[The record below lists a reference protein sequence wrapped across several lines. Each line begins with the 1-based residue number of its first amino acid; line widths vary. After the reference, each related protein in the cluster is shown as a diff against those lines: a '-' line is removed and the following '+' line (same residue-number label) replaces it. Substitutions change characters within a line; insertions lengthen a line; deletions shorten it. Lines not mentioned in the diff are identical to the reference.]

1 MFVALTPAI
10 HKPHQERALDQFYTR
25 SDVAQACVAHLLNVI
40 GTKPGTLFIEPAAG
54 AGAFL
59 DALPEPRIGFD
70 LAPARAD
77 IAQADFLH
85 WHPAIQAE
93 RLIVVS
99 NFPFGKNAS
108 LAVKFVNHAA
118 QFADFI
124 ASIVPRSFEKNS
136 IKHRISSRLTLVSE
150 LPLAPDS
157 FLYQNQPYSVPV
169 LFQIWQRRSRPSPD
183 PQPRCHAD
191 FSFLRAPAEA
201 DFAFQRVGVQA
212 GRVSIAGLARA
223 AQSHYFIAVRNP
235 TRDVAG
241 ILASIDWTAIKSRTA
256 GNPSIGKAEL
266 ITAYQA
272 VLNQTQL

>member
-1 MFVALTPAI
+1 MARPARL
-10 HKPHQERALDQFYTR
+10 PARALDQFYTR
-25 SDVAQACVAHLLNVI
+25 PDVARACVAHLLSVI
-40 GTKPGTLFIEPAAG
+40 GTEPGTLFIEPAAG

-59 DALPEPRIGFD
+59 DLLPEPRIGFD

-77 IAQADFLH
+77 IACADFLH
-85 WHPAIQAE
+85 WSPPRQTA
-93 RLIVVS
+93 RLVVVS

-118 QFADFI
+118 QFADVI

-136 IKHRISSRLTLVSE
+136 IKHRISPQLTLISE

-157 FLYQNQPYSVPV
+157 FLYQQQPYSVPV

-191 FSFLRAPAEA
+191 FSFLRTPADA

-212 GRVSIAGLARA
+212 GRVSITGLARA
-223 AQSHYFIAVRNP
+223 AQSHYFIAVQNP
-235 TRDVAG
+235 SRDVAG
-241 ILASIDWTAIKSRTA
+241 ILAGIDWSAIKSRTA

-266 ITAYQA
+266 IAAYQA
-272 VLNQTQL
+272 ALNKLNSAAD